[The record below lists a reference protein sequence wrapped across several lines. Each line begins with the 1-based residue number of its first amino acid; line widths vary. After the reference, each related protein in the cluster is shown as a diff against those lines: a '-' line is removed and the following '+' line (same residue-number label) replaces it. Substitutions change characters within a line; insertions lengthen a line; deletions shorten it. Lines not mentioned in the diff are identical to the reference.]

1 MANLKDD
8 VYIDEFLNAVSST
21 LESKY
26 IFIDRKISD
35 ILISIAKTPDVYNV
49 VAKSMINYDF
59 KEAWRRAVKSNFIKL
74 PMGDEDRIAFI
85 FCFLSNIDDKNLD
98 ITMVLDKYFSYDSEI
113 KPFELFCK
121 NIIVEFKMLILK
133 QLGVVSEMEEVVFK
147 EKPNQ
152 MDEFLLLE
160 RLVYDFLQIVIVQK
174 KIKHI
179 YIKKEELVKMVQ
191 TFSQAVKEKNIAY
204 FSTFTM
210 MISSS
215 ISKNKELKNKFSQI
229 VNLVNDIVE
238 K

>member
-1 MANLKDD
+1 
-8 VYIDEFLNAVSST
+8 
-21 LESKY
+21 
-26 IFIDRKISD
+26 
-35 ILISIAKTPDVYNV
+35 
-49 VAKSMINYDF
+49 
-59 KEAWRRAVKSNFIKL
+59 
-74 PMGDEDRIAFI
+74 
-85 FCFLSNIDDKNLD
+85 
-98 ITMVLDKYFSYDSEI
+98 
-113 KPFELFCK
+113 
-121 NIIVEFKMLILK
+121 
-133 QLGVVSEMEEVVFK
+133 
-147 EKPNQ
+147 

-179 YIKKEELVKMVQ
+179 YIKKEELVKMIQ